1 MSAGLKGYCYS
12 HSSAVSPRC
21 SVEHCSAQWRS
32 TVAVSKITSSN
43 YAVHAF
49 LLCWPFLPHRPH
61 MVLLTTHS
69 HVVCSV
75 CWAHTSKMCKNGWTD
90 QDTIWRANFQNSQ
103 SMSRHIDK
111 KTFLDWVCYGNLL
124 FMWKANSCGSTE
136 PCVSWRYRYPDQ
148 NLQFWGGC
156 AGSLQCIGTMQLQW
170 FLFQQNISVSVHD
183 SYFSVSV

>member
-69 HVVCSV
+69 HVVWSV
-75 CWAHTSKMCKNGWTD
+75 THEQDVQKRMNRSRYYLKSKFPKLSPCHVILTKNIFGL
-90 QDTIWRANFQNSQ
+90 
-103 SMSRHIDK
+103 SMLWKFALHVEGK
-111 KTFLDWVCYGNLL
+111 LMWVH
-124 FMWKANSCGSTE
+124 
-136 PCVSWRYRYPDQ
+136 
-148 NLQFWGGC
+148 
-156 AGSLQCIGTMQLQW
+156 GTLC
-170 FLFQQNISVSVHD
+170 
-183 SYFSVSV
+183 

>member
-111 KTFLDWVCYGNLL
+111 KHFWTEYVMEICS
-124 FMWKANSCGSTE
+124 SCGRQTHVG
-136 PCVSWRYRYPDQ
+136 PR
-148 NLQFWGGC
+148 NLVLVGDTDTPIRTCNFEEDVLAHC
-156 AGSLQCIGTMQLQW
+156 
-170 FLFQQNISVSVHD
+170 NV
-183 SYFSVSV
+183 